1 MEGTLVK
8 AKGRHG
14 GGAYGSALCW
24 VLAVLTVTVI
34 AIPALATTAQA
45 AQVRT
50 VAGNVVFQIMDY
62 ENVGA
67 NERCRREFRLT
78 PRDIEVGNS
87 NSKKITLRARCGGEI
102 RVEVHYR
109 LTQQPQQNGLI
120 LVTEGL
126 VEFYEGDSENTDDRD
141 GVKAF
146 SHTLIR
152 PGQSTTWK
160 IHVQN
165 VSEMEPDD
173 KADVTLTLRNL

>member
-1 MEGTLVK
+1 LYGGTVVK

-14 GGAYGSALCW
+14 GAYGSALW
-24 VLAVLTVTVI
+24 RALAVLTVTVI
-34 AIPALATTAQA
+34 AVPALATTAQA

-50 VAGNVVFQIMDY
+50 VTGNAVFQIMDY

-67 NERCRREFRLT
+67 NERCRREVRLI
-78 PRDIEVGNS
+78 PRAIEVGTS
-87 NSKKITLRARCGGEI
+87 QKITLRARCGGEI

-126 VEFYEGDSENTDDRD
+126 VEFYEGASENTDDRD
-141 GVKAF
+141 GAKAF
-146 SHTLIR
+146 SQTLIR
-152 PGQSTTWK
+152 PGQSTTWN

-165 VSEMEPDD
+165 VSEMQPDD
-173 KADVTLTLRNL
+173 KADVTLTLRNA

>member
-1 MEGTLVK
+1 MK
-8 AKGRHG
+8 AKGRR
-14 GGAYGSALCW
+14 GGAYGSALW
-24 VLAVLTVTVI
+24 RVLAVLTVTVI
-34 AIPALATTAQA
+34 AVPALATTAQA

-62 ENVGA
+62 ESVGA

-87 NSKKITLRARCGGEI
+87 QKIVLRARCGGEI

-126 VEFYEGDSENTDDRD
+126 VLFYEGDSENTGDLD
-141 GVKAF
+141 GSRAF

-152 PGQSTTWK
+152 PGQSTTWN

-173 KADVTLTLRNL
+173 KADVRLTLRNL